1 MTSDCLAKLNGMVER
16 VMGPT
21 ASPGSVAKN
30 ALVMAVGKSS
40 KVANN
45 NRYLMQDIR
54 PKWRFD
60 CFIIFVFSDDLID
73 I

>member
-1 MTSDCLAKLNGMVER
+1 MTSECLAKLKGMVER

-30 ALVMAVGKSS
+30 ALVTAVGKSS

-45 NRYLMQDIR
+45 HRYLIKIAINGDL
-54 PKWRFD
+54 FD
-60 CFIIFVFSDDLID
+60 
-73 I
+73 